1 MIDDPVLFF
10 SDDDAARV
18 HSDDAGHLA
27 DLFSE
32 LALALDDFRL
42 DEKIRAST
50 PRDLLVALKFL
61 AQKLDDQA
69 NLLRTDEVLA
79 LWPSLESDLR
89 TIRAAAADAK
99 VQFGLL
105 NHAPAAIAIATA
117 ALSAGMSITA
127 EAASPA
133 AVTLAAGAFARAAA
147 IVN

>member
-1 MIDDPVLFF
+1 MIHTDGWT
-10 SDDDAARV
+10 DDDSARV
-18 HSDDAGHLA
+18 HGDDAGQLA

-42 DEKIRAST
+42 DEKIRART
-50 PRDLLVALKFL
+50 TREQLVALKFL

-69 NLLRTDEVLA
+69 KILRTDAVLT
-79 LWPSLESDLR
+79 LWPALEPEIR

-105 NHAPAAIAIATA
+105 NDPAAAIAIATA

-127 EAASPA
+127 ETATPA
-133 AVTLAAGAFARAAA
+133 AVRLAADDFARAAR
-147 IVN
+147 VR